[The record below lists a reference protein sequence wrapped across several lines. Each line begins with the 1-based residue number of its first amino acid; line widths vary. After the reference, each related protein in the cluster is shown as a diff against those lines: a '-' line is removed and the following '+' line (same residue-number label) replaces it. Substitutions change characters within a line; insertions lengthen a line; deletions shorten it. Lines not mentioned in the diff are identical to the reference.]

1 MCLIPASNQFGGN
14 NPVPKASEL
23 KKGDVV
29 EYKGDPHIIKQIESK
44 SPSSRGAATLY
55 KIRMNHVKT
64 GQKVD
69 ESLKGDEQLADIDF
83 ERRKMQF
90 SYLDG
95 DAYVF
100 MDDEDYS
107 QHTLS
112 DQELGDDRY
121 YISDGMISD
130 GMESVVGYIVDGVL
144 IGIELPQSMIMTV
157 VDTAPGIKGASASAR
172 TKPATTSTGLVV
184 QVPEYLESGEQIK
197 VHTEDG
203 RFMTRA

>member
-1 MCLIPASNQFGGN
+1 M
-14 NPVPKASEL
+14 PKASEL

-29 EYKGDPHIIKQIESK
+29 QYKGDPHIVKQLESK

-69 ESLKGDEQLADIDF
+69 LSLKGDEVLDDIDF

-90 SYLDG
+90 SYLDSDG
-95 DAYVF
+95 YVF
-100 MDDEDYS
+100 MDEEDYS

-112 DQELGDDRY
+112 EQDLGDDKFY
-121 YISDGMISD
+121 ISD
-130 GMESVVGYIVDGVL
+130 GMESVVGLIVEDQM
-144 IGIELPQSMIMTV
+144 IGIELPQSMVMTV
-157 VDTAPGIKGASASAR
+157 VETAPGIKGASASAR

-184 QVPEYLESGEQIK
+184 QVPEYLETGEQIK

-203 RFMTRA
+203 RFMSRA